1 MQEQVHSHAEVSGAH
16 CAHEL
21 NPLTPCSLIYILLM
35 LHRSS
40 TKNYYVY
47 WFIIYI
53 SLLNYV
59 CSMYLWMVP
68 VSLYWIKRS
77 RCLEFL

>member
-47 WFIIYI
+47 WFIIHI
-53 SLLNYV
+53 HIFTKLCLFH
-59 CSMYLWMVP
+59 
-68 VSLYWIKRS
+68 VSLDGPRILDQKK
-77 RCLEFL
+77 